1 VNRENSRNGNG
12 AGTGTGANEPLSDVD
27 ESILAAVRRLWETA
41 DPMPAGLI
49 EQIRFALDLDTS
61 LDLEVSRM
69 VETQEL
75 AAARTDEL
83 TRLVTFQSDSLSIMI
98 TIEPRVDGTARID
111 GWLTP
116 AACHEIE
123 LRCPATPI
131 TTSSDDAGRF
141 SLDSVPTG
149 IVQLIVHLSG
159 NSRRIITPTMEI

>member
-1 VNRENSRNGNG
+1 MSESQSPNGG
-12 AGTGTGANEPLSDVD
+12 DEAGEPGPETD
-27 ESILAAVRRLWETA
+27 ESILAGVRELWEAA
-41 DPMPAGLI
+41 DPMPPGLI
-49 EQIRFALDLDTS
+49 DQIQFAIDLDTS

-69 VETQEL
+69 IETQEL

-116 AACHEIE
+116 GGCHEIE
-123 LRCPATPI
+123 LRCPARPM

-141 SLDSVPTG
+141 SLESVPTG
-149 IVQLIVHLSG
+149 IVQLIVHLKG
-159 NSRRIITPTMEI
+159 DSRRIITPTMEI